1 MGNIFSELFT
11 MTHQSWMALHSM
23 ADSYTELWKHLKHD
37 KAMIRE
43 GNIEFTIFKENNYV
57 PFHPLEYTWSLYIIV
72 LCIAKFH
79 LLILSKILHLY
90 SCGMRISTVVCLYL
104 SHFAIR

>member
-23 ADSYTELWKHLKHD
+23 ADSYTELWKRLKHD

-43 GNIEFTIFKENNYV
+43 GNIEFTIK
-57 PFHPLEYTWSLYIIV
+57 
-72 LCIAKFH
+72 K
-79 LLILSKILHLY
+79 K
-90 SCGMRISTVVCLYL
+90 
-104 SHFAIR
+104 